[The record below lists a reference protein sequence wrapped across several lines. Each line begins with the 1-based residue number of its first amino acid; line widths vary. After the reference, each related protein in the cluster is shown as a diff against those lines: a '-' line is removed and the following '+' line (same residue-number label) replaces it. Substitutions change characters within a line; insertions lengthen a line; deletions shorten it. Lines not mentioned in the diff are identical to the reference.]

1 MIPNNP
7 NISTPGPKGRWMEC
21 VAAGEILNVKS
32 MKKMKSLGVQH
43 MSFERGDKVGAL
55 YPYSKFE
62 FVYSSPGALSS
73 WLASSSYSIT
83 LAQWCNLCL
92 YFSSNDDLP
101 LLELNFSSDFLDYTG
116 PRATVSNIQWA
127 FAEKLLISPDTLEEK
142 LKEKEASRKGVEKIL
157 KKTNKQSPPKSKVSC
172 GGVQSPKLD

>member
-62 FVYSSPGALSS
+62 FAGC
-73 WLASSSYSIT
+73 LAVKRVCYRSMV
-83 LAQWCNLCL
+83 
-92 YFSSNDDLP
+92 D
-101 LLELNFSSDFLDYTG
+101 EMM
-116 PRATVSNIQWA
+116 
-127 FAEKLLISPDTLEEK
+127 
-142 LKEKEASRKGVEKIL
+142 
-157 KKTNKQSPPKSKVSC
+157 
-172 GGVQSPKLD
+172 